1 MNRLLDLEGC
11 IEQFHKYDG
20 KKKNWVWN
28 YSNLSVLKLGTN
40 LWKVNI
46 LLHLKTENSCV
57 KKTVNR
63 GIIVSCICVAPH
75 NTSSGK
81 PIKNFQAT
89 DMHKPQARDQIR
101 NFSFYQRKKHN
112 WHKPQT
118 NSNVRFLI
126 LRELN
131 FANMNCA
138 KICMA
143 WTSTVPNI
151 DAKQKLH
158 FGMYPFLCRS
168 PGSQTSRVLMS
179 NNWTSFPIYFWPYK
193 NPT

>member
-1 MNRLLDLEGC
+1 
-11 IEQFHKYDG
+11 
-20 KKKNWVWN
+20 
-28 YSNLSVLKLGTN
+28 
-40 LWKVNI
+40 
-46 LLHLKTENSCV
+46 
-57 KKTVNR
+57 
-63 GIIVSCICVAPH
+63 
-75 NTSSGK
+75 
-81 PIKNFQAT
+81 
-89 DMHKPQARDQIR
+89 MHKPQARDQIR

-158 FGMYPFLCRS
+158 FGLYPFLCRS
-168 PGSQTSRVLMS
+168 PGSQTGSPNEQQLDFISYLFLTLQKSYIISCGQVLTVFQSKGTQQWGGLSSWVVAYISKDESCIIDHMVF
-179 NNWTSFPIYFWPYK
+179 NLYFYLKWK
-193 NPT
+193 NGLVATKKEWNCCLSLF